1 MTGEKKI
8 EILYVSPY
16 AWYLTEDYEDNI
28 RSFLVMDMKR
38 MMLFYFKIPNEV

>member
-1 MTGEKKI
+1 MSEKKEI

-16 AWYLTEDYEDNI
+16 SWYLYEEYVNNI

-38 MMLFYFKIPNEV
+38 MMLFYIKIPNES